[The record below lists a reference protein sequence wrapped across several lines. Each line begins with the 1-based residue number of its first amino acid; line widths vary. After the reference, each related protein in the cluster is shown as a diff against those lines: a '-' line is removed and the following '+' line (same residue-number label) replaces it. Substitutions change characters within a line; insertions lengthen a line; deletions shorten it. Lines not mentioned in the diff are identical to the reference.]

1 MMGLKKTPLK
11 YRRKTIVIVVKA
23 MMHVKEGKGPEFEA
37 AYHKAAAKV
46 LKDPGALA
54 YVLHRDNND
63 PTKYFFY
70 EKYENQEAIKYHS
83 TTAHFKE
90 FFKAIGQL
98 TIGEPE
104 INMYTEVK

>member
-1 MMGLKKTPLK
+1 M
-11 YRRKTIVIVVKA
+11 IVVKA
-23 MMHVKEGKGPEFEA
+23 MMNVKEGKGPEFEA
-37 AYHKAAAKV
+37 AYRKAAVKV

-90 FFKAIGQL
+90 FFKTIGPL
-98 TIGEPE
+98 TNGEPE
-104 INMYTEVK
+104 IKMYTEVK